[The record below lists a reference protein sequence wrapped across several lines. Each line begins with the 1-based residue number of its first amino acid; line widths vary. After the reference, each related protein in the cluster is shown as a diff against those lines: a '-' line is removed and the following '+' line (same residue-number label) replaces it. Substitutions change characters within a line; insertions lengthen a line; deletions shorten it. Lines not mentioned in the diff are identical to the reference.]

1 MQSIFLFLKFF
12 FYLIIT
18 IWLIIRS
25 ATTMKFIFLKYLLCI
40 FSFIYLVVSITIYYN
55 ETFNSLLFIVSFLT
69 LMIELIKILLNQRTF
84 HLIKYTVSR
93 VKYHLTSKKQSNNI
107 DSVVAFYAKNSE
119 SRPRQKFL
127 LILSLTVFF
136 ETIIIAFFNQ

>member
-18 IWLIIRS
+18 IWLIIRG
-25 ATTMKFIFLKYLLCI
+25 ATTMKFIFLKYLLGI